1 MPLQLVP
8 FGRLTFTANRVRR
21 SRKGV
26 LSGVA
31 TSGVES
37 GAPKGL
43 PYRAPRH
50 VLAPYSYSN
59 LSYSLG
65 PLLANTVFH
74 DLPAMAGHAAVM
86 TSAFAVIDSLDAS
99 KE

>member
-31 TSGVES
+31 TSGVDLL
-37 GAPKGL
+37 APKGL
-43 PYRAPRH
+43 GFGEPR
-50 VLAPYSYSN
+50 
-59 LSYSLG
+59 
-65 PLLANTVFH
+65 LLAHCPGNEA
-74 DLPAMAGHAAVM
+74 PALNSRGA
-86 TSAFAVIDSLDAS
+86 IISLVETGD
-99 KE
+99 EQRLIW